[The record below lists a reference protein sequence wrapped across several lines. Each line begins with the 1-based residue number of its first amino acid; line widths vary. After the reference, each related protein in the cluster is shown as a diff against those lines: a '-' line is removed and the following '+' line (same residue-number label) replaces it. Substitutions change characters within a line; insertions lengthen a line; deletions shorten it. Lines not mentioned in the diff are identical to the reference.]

1 MGWALANI
9 RCRWWCLPAAVLH
22 LFSLFCRH
30 NNNTG
35 RWLTRFR
42 AVWDPKQEQCFVV
55 GSMARPRQIEVFQDT
70 GVLLH
75 AFCSPECLGS
85 VCSINAFHPTRNVL
99 VGGNSSGRLHVFME

>member
-1 MGWALANI
+1 MV
-9 RCRWWCLPAAVLH
+9 VLS
-22 LFSLFCRH
+22 FSSASAPSPLLCRH

-55 GSMARPRQIEVFQDT
+55 GSMARPRQVEVFQDT

-99 VGGNSSGRLHVFME
+99 VGGNSSGRLHVFMG